1 MAIPKEAVDICKKW
15 EGYLRKLPDGRAA
28 PYLCPARVATL
39 GWGTTFYPNGKKV
52 TMQDT
57 PITPEFAFECLMHEI
72 EKKCAPTVDRVIKVS
87 IHPLMRAACLSL
99 AYNIGAG
106 AFAKSTLVRRINER
120 DWAACPAAFKMY
132 RIGGGRVLTGLVNR
146 RADEAALFMRGVAK
160 LGETTQPLR
169 INTPT
174 ATASA
179 GGSWWAQVLR
189 GILDGLR
196 PKSNPVPA

>member
-1 MAIPKEAVDICKKW
+1 
-15 EGYLRKLPDGRAA
+15 
-28 PYLCPARVATL
+28 
-39 GWGTTFYPNGKKV
+39 
-52 TMQDT
+52 
-57 PITPEFAFECLMHEI
+57 
-72 EKKCAPTVDRVIKVS
+72 
-87 IHPLMRAACLSL
+87 
-99 AYNIGAG
+99 
-106 AFAKSTLVRRINER
+106 VRRINER